1 MNKRLNYVW
10 SRWMCG
16 RLDRLVSEDGIFI
29 PMESI
34 INFLMIGVVMDGRA
48 LISTWRILIS
58 MFYINFLCFYNQ
70 AP

>member
-1 MNKRLNYVW
+1 MDKRLNYVW

-34 INFLMIGVVMDGRA
+34 IDFLMIGVANDGKA
-48 LISTWRILIS
+48 LISTSRILIS
-58 MFYINFLCFYNQ
+58 IFLY
-70 AP
+70 